1 MQLEY
6 CYYDTSSNE
15 IELKENILQAIKYG
29 VDSISVFPSYL
40 KVAKGCIPEHI
51 KLSCPIDYPLGIL
64 DLKSRLSASESAIKN
79 GAKIIELV
87 CPTYLLSNKKYD
99 KFREDIREH
108 LKLCNDNN
116 IELRYVLEYRVY
128 TYESL
133 YKIAQILVTQGIST
147 IYPSTGYSLDDIN
160 DNILA
165 TVLIN
170 KKVSK
175 INIVCNGNIWQ
186 KNHIELL
193 KKTNLY
199 GIRVN
204 SLNAL
209 DLLTKN

>member
-29 VDSISVFPSYL
+29 VDSISIFPSYL
-40 KVAKGCIPEHI
+40 KVAKSCIPENI

-64 DLKSRLSASESAIKN
+64 DLKSRLSATESAIKS

-87 CPTYLLSNKKYD
+87 CPTHLLSNKKYD
-99 KFREDIREH
+99 KFREDIKEH
-108 LKLCNDNN
+108 LKLCNDSNA
-116 IELRYVLEYRVY
+116 ELRYILEYRVY

-175 INIVCNGNIWQ
+175 INIICNGNIWH